1 MGYLSMGGGGRM
13 NKDEAVH
20 GCGKNKNT
28 VDCQDKR
35 IEIASIERYTR
46 V

>member
-1 MGYLSMGGGGRM
+1 M

-28 VDCQDKR
+28 VDCQDRKDR
-35 IEIASIERYTR
+35 GCQHRKVQR